1 MTRVTIL
8 SIKQAVW
15 YPSRLGSRLGVMYQI
30 GPWKHK
36 SEMKLGFGVTRA
48 GIDFRADVA
57 MCVLGYILTLHA
69 PVGFP
74 SQAPLHVHFP
84 RQEYCSGS
92 PFPSP
97 GDLPSPGIEPWSPLS
112 PALAAVIFTPAPCGT

>member
-1 MTRVTIL
+1 MPVPYFKSLGLRERNPVTRVTIL

-15 YPSRLGSRLGVMYQI
+15 DPSRLGSRLGVMYQI

-57 MCVLGYILTLHA
+57 MCVLSYI
-69 PVGFP
+69 
-74 SQAPLHVHFP
+74 
-84 RQEYCSGS
+84 
-92 PFPSP
+92 
-97 GDLPSPGIEPWSPLS
+97 
-112 PALAAVIFTPAPCGT
+112 